1 MKNKKQ
7 HLSENEARDLH
18 EQALV
23 IDTQQPPATS
33 GFIFTEKMKLE
44 LLEMEK
50 LGYNRQEASS
60 ALTKVAEQEI
70 RTSASARAQYLGLW
84 KRSGVNIASGTYS
97 AGTAIE
103 NAFMT
108 ATEGIAQA
116 RSYIDALDG
125 ELKLI
130 LNSKD
135 IEEVYNSGKRGL
147 IIDFQDTLPFGTDL
161 NKIEYF
167 YNLGLRVVQ
176 LTYNL
181 RNLVGDG
188 CTEKYKS
195 GLSYFGRTV
204 VEKLN
209 DMKMAVDVSH
219 CSQQVGWDALEIS
232 SSPIIITHSSSNAI
246 CYHDRGKDDDLAK
259 AVANKGGFFGVA
271 IVPGFLQDNGS
282 IATLDD
288 FAKHITHLVNIMGIE
303 HVGIGSDI
311 CGNGPETGVV
321 FDEEFPKSMPRQ
333 IEYYRENPDKFNW
346 SGFREEHRLTPNYRI
361 DGFNNFGDWP
371 NLTVKLAEKG
381 FNEEELR
388 KLLGLN
394 YLRYF
399 REVIG

>member
-209 DMKMAVDVSH
+209 
-219 CSQQVGWDALEIS
+219 
-232 SSPIIITHSSSNAI
+232 
-246 CYHDRGKDDDLAK
+246 
-259 AVANKGGFFGVA
+259 
-271 IVPGFLQDNGS
+271 
-282 IATLDD
+282 
-288 FAKHITHLVNIMGIE
+288 
-303 HVGIGSDI
+303 
-311 CGNGPETGVV
+311 
-321 FDEEFPKSMPRQ
+321 
-333 IEYYRENPDKFNW
+333 
-346 SGFREEHRLTPNYRI
+346 
-361 DGFNNFGDWP
+361 
-371 NLTVKLAEKG
+371 
-381 FNEEELR
+381 EL
-388 KLLGLN
+388 
-394 YLRYF
+394 
-399 REVIG
+399 